1 MKRCSDLCAT
11 RSLTARKL
19 RRTGGAPRNLVFPR
33 AARGEE
39 LFIAIFRARFPI
51 KNESP
56 RASEEA
62 TYRRAYFS
70 TRTLI
75 TGTPKAMNVNRGDVI
90 RFAWHKYLWLCN
102 APRCYATRV
111 NGLRYRN
118 CVTLYVYVSGV
129 NSAAAHPE
137 LLWVSYVKIGSIPY
151 IVFRQIGPRSRC
163 KYSIVQLRKE
173 DYVEQGWIDSS
184 LVGET
189 MASIISPLCK

>member
-39 LFIAIFRARFPI
+39 LFIAIFRARFLI

-118 CVTLYVYVSGV
+118 CVPCMCTCAGLTHPQRIRNRCGSVTWKRLDAVHRVS
-129 NSAAAHPE
+129 ADRAE
-137 LLWVSYVKIGSIPY
+137 I
-151 IVFRQIGPRSRC
+151 
-163 KYSIVQLRKE
+163 
-173 DYVEQGWIDSS
+173 S
-184 LVGET
+184 L
-189 MASIISPLCK
+189 